1 MQHVPISYSSLVYRY
16 DPNANNVCFCFP
28 FPLFFPPATAS
39 SGTAASTS
47 PSPTA
52 SSCAA
57 RPGAHADVAGGV
69 LPRMCCNWPVRAET
83 TGAALGAAELGRI
96 GNAAFVSE
104 GAGGGAGGGFPPWD
118 VFETALVLSPLL
130 LPPPPPPPTLAA
142 DADHAVLRTPRLRT
156 LGVGPVFGDCG
167 AWGGVVL
174 CDRGCCCC
182 CRSGALRGGKVA
194 PRSAACATRSH
205 TARWVCLG
213 GAARCA
219 LAALTARPLAIRA

>member
-1 MQHVPISYSSLVYRY
+1 MGY
-16 DPNANNVCFCFP
+16 DPNTNNVCFCFP
-28 FPLFFPPATAS
+28 FPLFFPPAPPATAS

-69 LPRMCCNWPVRAET
+69 LPRICCNWPVRAET
-83 TGAALGAAELGRI
+83 TGGALGATELGRI

-104 GAGGGAGGGFPPWD
+104 GARGGGAGGGFPPWD
-118 VFETALVLSPLL
+118 GFETVLVLLLLLFPPPLL
-130 LPPPPPPPTLAA
+130 PTPTLAA

-156 LGVGPVFGDCG
+156 PGVGPVFAGCG
-167 AWGGVVL
+167 AWTGVVL
-174 CDRGCCCC
+174 CGRCRCCC
-182 CRSGALRGGKVA
+182 CRSGGKVA
-194 PRSAACATRSH
+194 PRSAACATRSQ
-205 TARWVCLG
+205 TARCVCLG

-219 LAALTARPLAIRA
+219 LAAFTARPSAIRA

>member
-1 MQHVPISYSSLVYRY
+1 MGT
-16 DPNANNVCFCFP
+16 DPNTNNVCFCFP
-28 FPLFFPPATAS
+28 FPLLFPPATVS
-39 SGTAASTS
+39 SRTAASSTSLSPTTS
-47 PSPTA
+47 P
-52 SSCAA
+52 CAA

-69 LPRMCCNWPVRAET
+69 LPRICCNWPARAET
-83 TGAALGAAELGRI
+83 TGGALGATELGRV

-104 GAGGGAGGGFPPWD
+104 GAGGGGAGGGFPLWGVLET
-118 VFETALVLSPLL
+118 VFVSSLLL
-130 LPPPPPPPTLAA
+130 LPPPLPAAPTLVA

-156 LGVGPVFGDCG
+156 PGVGPVFDGCG

-182 CRSGALRGGKVA
+182 CCGSGTLRGGKVA
-194 PRSAACATRSH
+194 PRSAACATRSQ

-219 LAALTARPLAIRA
+219 LAALRARLLAIRA